1 MVISNLEQLG
11 KKKKKPI
18 QIRNEEAKLSAN
30 DMILFRE
37 NLDSIG
43 KLLEVETD
51 VNKVERYK
59 IIIQKSNI
67 SIHWEKNDQKSGEI
81 KKTME

>member
-1 MVISNLEQLG
+1 
-11 KKKKKPI
+11 
-18 QIRNEEAKLSAN
+18 
-30 DMILFRE
+30 MILFRE